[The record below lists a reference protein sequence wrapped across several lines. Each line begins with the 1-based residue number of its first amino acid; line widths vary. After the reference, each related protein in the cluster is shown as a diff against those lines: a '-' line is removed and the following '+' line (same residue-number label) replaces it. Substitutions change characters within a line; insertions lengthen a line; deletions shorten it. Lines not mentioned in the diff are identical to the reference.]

1 VITVTLVVLAAYG
14 LGAVPFAYVVARRFA
29 GVDVRAVGSG
39 NVGATNVART
49 AGATLAVI
57 VLALDI
63 GKGAVAVW
71 LAQWMG
77 LPEAIVVLVGLA
89 AIVGHIFPVW
99 LGFRGGKGVATAC
112 GVFALLAPHALLVS
126 VLAFFFFAWATR
138 YVSLGSVVGAVVLP
152 IAAVGAGES
161 PATVL
166 AACATAILVLWRHR
180 DNMTRL
186 LAGTEPKFGRG
197 LEDQRG
203 A

>member
-1 VITVTLVVLAAYG
+1 MTLVVLAAYG

-29 GVDVRAVGSG
+29 GVDVRAAGSG

-49 AGATLAVI
+49 AGTMLAAI
-57 VLALDI
+57 VLVLDVA
-63 GKGAVAVW
+63 KGALAVW
-71 LAQWMG
+71 LARRAG
-77 LPEAIVVLVGLA
+77 LPEEIVAIAGLA

-112 GVFALLAPHALLVS
+112 GVFALLAPHALLIA

-152 IAAVGAGES
+152 IAAVGAGDS
-161 PATVL
+161 RATL
-166 AACATAILVLWRHR
+166 LTACATAILVLWRHR

-186 LAGTEPKFGRG
+186 MAGTEPKFG
-197 LEDQRG
+197 QR
-203 A
+203 